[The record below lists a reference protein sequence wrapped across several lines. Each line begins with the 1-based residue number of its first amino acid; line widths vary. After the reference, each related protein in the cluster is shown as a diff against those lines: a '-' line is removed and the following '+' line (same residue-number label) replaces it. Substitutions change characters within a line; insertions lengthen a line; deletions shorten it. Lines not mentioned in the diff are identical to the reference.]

1 MNYQKLVIYDF
12 NELFIILNE
21 IKNELNFQ
29 ILNISKNNLS
39 NEQSETKSEHLIITK
54 KLIPNISNQVLIE
67 KLPIKISKLIESI
80 NIQFLR
86 KNFNKQSEINI
97 AKYKINLN
105 SRELMNE
112 NKKIKLTEKEVS
124 IILYLSKYKLPKKIE
139 ELQSEVW
146 GYQPELETHTVE
158 THIYRLRQKILKEF
172 NDDSFIISKKNG
184 YQII

>member
-112 NKKIKLTEKEVS
+112 NKMSFLKIKNPKSELHV
-124 IILYLSKYKLPKKIE
+124 LKY
-139 ELQSEVW
+139 
-146 GYQPELETHTVE
+146 
-158 THIYRLRQKILKEF
+158 RR
-172 NDDSFIISKKNG
+172 
-184 YQII
+184 